1 MSVDEDIVCFEG
13 WKVMLV
19 MAWRDLEMRM
29 SVDWGVG
36 CFSGQKVKV
45 VAAWRQYVNV
55 HGPGYTFSRRL
66 RGRGGG
72 RMVPAS

>member
-1 MSVDEDIVCFEG
+1 MSVDEDIVRFEG
-13 WKVMLV
+13 WKVKLV

-45 VAAWRQYVNV
+45 VAAWRQN
-55 HGPGYTFSRRL
+55 
-66 RGRGGG
+66 
-72 RMVPAS
+72 M